1 MPFVVSHG
9 RKIYY
14 ERQGQGPALLFCHG
28 AGSNAATWWQQLPRF
43 ARAFSCITMD
53 LRCFGRSVAPL
64 EEFEF
69 ALFVGD
75 ALAVL
80 DAEGVGCAAVIGQS
94 LGGMVGVRLALQ
106 HAERLWAFVACDTSL
121 TVDHPAL
128 LEAMAKRVTRVQAL
142 TVEQRSLGRWFIEQ
156 HPERAALYAQINHF
170 NPSAHAFDSEAWGAA
185 VTGLMAPRNLLP
197 LEALAGIAC
206 PTLFVVGSEDPL
218 VPVEAMQAFAQQ
230 VQGSTLHVVEGA
242 GHSAYFEKPEE
253 FNENVLAFL
262 KRHCPA

>member
-1 MPFVVSHG
+1 MPFIVSHG

-14 ERQGQGPALLFCHG
+14 ERHGQGPALLFCHG
-28 AGSNAATWWQQLPRF
+28 AGSNAATWWQQLPVF
-43 ARAFSCITMD
+43 AREFSCLTMD

-64 EEFEF
+64 DEFEF
-69 ALFVGD
+69 ALFVDD

-80 DAEGVGCAAVIGQS
+80 DAEHVERAAVIGQS

-106 HAERLWAFVACDTSL
+106 HAPRLSAFVACDTSL
-121 TVDHPAL
+121 TIDHPAL
-128 LEAMAKRVTRVQAL
+128 LDAMARRVTRVQAL
-142 TVEQRSLGRWFIEQ
+142 SVEQRSLGRWFIEQ
-156 HPERAALYAQINHF
+156 HPDRAALYAQINHF
-170 NPSAHAFDSEAWGAA
+170 NPSAHTYGSDAWGAA

-197 LEALAGIAC
+197 LAALAGIAC

-230 VQGSTLHVVEGA
+230 VPGSELCVVDGA
-242 GHSAYFEKPEE
+242 GHSAYFEKPVE

-262 KRHCPA
+262 RRHLLR

>member
-28 AGSNAATWWQQLPRF
+28 AGSNAATWWQQLPVF
-43 ARAFSCITMD
+43 AREFSCLTMD

-69 ALFVGD
+69 PLFVAD

-80 DAEGVGCAAVIGQS
+80 DAEGVERAALIGQS

-106 HAERLWAFVACDTSL
+106 HAERLWAFVASDTSL

-128 LEAMAKRVTRVQAL
+128 LEAMARRVTTAQAL

-156 HPERAALYAQINHF
+156 HPARAALYAQINHF

-185 VTGLMAPRNLLP
+185 MASLMAPRNLLP
-197 LEALAGIAC
+197 IEALAGIAC
-206 PTLFVVGSEDPL
+206 PTLLVVGSLDPL
-218 VPVEAMQAFAQQ
+218 VPVDVMQALALQ
-230 VQGSTLHVVEGA
+230 VPGSELQVVEHA